1 MLSDPA
7 PKAKKRGEKPPAPLN
22 NGMYKPF
29 IVATTMSSAQE
40 KGGGGLLCQERRPRF
55 HDDSFG
61 VKDGGWWL
69 GCGVW
74 ANREAAR
81 RANTAFRV
89 NMVQINGVA
98 ESTLQKKKTKEQNTE
113 RHIRQKWMS

>member
-1 MLSDPA
+1 M
-7 PKAKKRGEKPPAPLN
+7 
-22 NGMYKPF
+22 
-29 IVATTMSSAQE
+29 
-40 KGGGGLLCQERRPRF
+40 
-55 HDDSFG
+55 
-61 VKDGGWWL
+61 
-69 GCGVW
+69 W

-98 ESTLQKKKTKEQNTE
+98 ESTLQKKKTKEKNTE